1 MEPRFDA
8 DFSGVRVHTNS
19 EAAQSNREVSAQAF
33 THGQDIYLGEG
44 KSDLTSSE
52 GKQLLAHELTHVV
65 QQGGAVARKPVVQR
79 ALETEPEAAQEEEQ
93 PLSMEAAL
101 AEAQA
106 EVTDA
111 DIAQEAVTV
120 ETTPIEWPATNEI
133 AGANVDAGGGAVA
146 APVAEPEPT
155 AEATPAVTEE
165 PPTAEPIAPIPKSQP
180 QPQNRTRR
188 PHPRKQSQM

>member
-1 MEPRFDA
+1 MAVPYPLKCAPSWNRA
-8 DFSGVRVHTNS
+8 LTLTS
-19 EAAQSNREVSAQAF
+19 AACACTPTAKRRNSNREVSAQAF

-52 GKQLLAHELTHVV
+52 GKQSLAHELTHVV

-93 PLSMEAAL
+93 PLSIEAAL

-120 ETTPIEWPATNEI
+120 ETTPIESACHQR
-133 AGANVDAGGGAVA
+133 D
-146 APVAEPEPT
+146 
-155 AEATPAVTEE
+155 
-165 PPTAEPIAPIPKSQP
+165 
-180 QPQNRTRR
+180 RR
-188 PHPRKQSQM
+188 R